1 MSETTSFF
9 LPHLSSIS
17 AVANEVR
24 VVYGVRIMLAEEE
37 LEGDKVQIDGYS
49 SQPSLAGINE
59 GRILVTIYV
68 LDFLTHRFIAKR

>member
-49 SQPSLAGINE
+49 SQPNLAGINE

>member
-59 GRILVTIYV
+59 GRILVTICA

>member
-1 MSETTSFF
+1 M
-9 LPHLSSIS
+9 
-17 AVANEVR
+17 ANEVR

-49 SQPSLAGINE
+49 SQASQPSLAGINE

>member
-1 MSETTSFF
+1 M
-9 LPHLSSIS
+9 
-17 AVANEVR
+17 ANEVR